1 MDGIKEGE
9 KVRKLVVWSMQSKT
23 QINKSYRNKTK
34 QKRVNGRGDEIIKEK
49 IQENIQLIDMS
60 WLLWKGSLSAHHH
73 EF

>member
-60 WLLWKGSLSAHHH
+60 
-73 EF
+73 